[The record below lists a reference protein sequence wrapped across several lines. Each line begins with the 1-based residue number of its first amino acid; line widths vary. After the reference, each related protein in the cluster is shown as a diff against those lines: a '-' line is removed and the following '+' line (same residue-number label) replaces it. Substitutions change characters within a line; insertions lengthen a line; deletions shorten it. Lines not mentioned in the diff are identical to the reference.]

1 MQRRLAAILAADVV
15 GYSRLMEQDEAGTL
29 AVLKARRKELLE
41 PLVASHDGRI
51 VKLWG
56 DSALAEFASAVN
68 AVACA
73 VAVQK
78 AMAAANKA
86 APEHK
91 RILLRIGINLGD
103 VIVEGEDIYGD
114 GVNVAARLEA
124 LAEPGG
130 IWISGKV
137 RDEVSRKLDLAFDD
151 LGLREVKNMAAP
163 VRAYRVYE
171 PGQRPPSQADVSRAA
186 SSPVRTLQRRRARA
200 VSKVDARKQ
209 RPDSLFVGRQSE
221 MESLQ
226 TALDDALAER
236 GGLVMLVGEPGI
248 GKTRIAEELADH
260 AAKRR
265 AEVLWGRCY
274 EESGAPPF
282 WPWVQAIRSYCRDR
296 DGEMLRAEMGAGIAD
311 IADIVPEVRQRLP
324 DVPATARLDD
334 PAQARFRLFDSI
346 ASFLRNICH
355 RQPVVLIFDD
365 LHWADAPSLRL
376 LQFLAPE
383 VADSRLLLVGTYRDV
398 ELSRQHPLSDA
409 LGALARLPRF
419 RRLRLSGLSLDDVG
433 RFVAAA
439 AGAPPPQALVDSL
452 HSETEGN
459 PLFLKEIV
467 RFLAQVGVLQSE
479 LTRSEDRPEHASG
492 RGLGIRI
499 PEGVREVIGKRLN
512 RLSQACNQMLSA
524 ASVIGREF
532 ALEVVLR
539 LLDDRTEDDIL
550 EAIDEAVSA
559 GIIEGAAGAP
569 GHYQFT
575 HALIRE
581 TLYEELRT
589 ARRTSLHRRI
599 GEVLEELHRTDLV
612 PHLPQLAHHFCEAA
626 HSSDIDKAI
635 EYATRAGER
644 ADALLAYEEAVR
656 FHESALHALELREPI
671 DEVRRCTLLM
681 MLGEALRRANEF
693 ERALDTFQRAARSAN
708 AARSP
713 ETVARAALGFEQV
726 YWRMGRRGD
735 MTAVRFLEDALR
747 GVAEDDLAFRARMVG
762 ALGRALLHSG
772 NPEQATTCVEKA
784 ITMSRRLGEPAVL
797 AANINIL
804 LEFPWNPE
812 ATEERLAYAT
822 EMLRLAEQVDNAELL
837 HLAHARRAVCFF
849 ELGDIA
855 AVDAEIQEKRR
866 IAETL
871 FRQPVNLYVI
881 AGFGVTRALLR
892 GQLAEAERLIAKVLE
907 FGERAQTDFHGTVG
921 IQMFTLRREQGRL
934 RELGPA
940 VTRFVQQHAAGS
952 TWRPGLAVIFTELGR
967 EQAARAEFEQLAAN
981 DFSGIAR
988 DGLWSTCIA
997 YLAEVCAYLGDAL
1010 RANTLYRLLL
1020 PYADRNIV
1028 VADGVACFGSA
1039 SRYLG
1044 MLGTIMARWEDAERH
1059 FEHAMAMNARMGAR
1073 PWLAHTQHDYAA
1085 MLFARG
1091 QTGDREKAATLM
1103 NDALATARELGM
1115 RALEERI
1122 ITRIGE
1128 PPERPRS
1135 AEAFPDELTPREVAV
1150 LRLIAIGR
1158 SNSDIAIALSIS
1170 LNTVATHVRS
1180 ILAKTG
1186 CANRTE
1192 AAAYAMRCGLAS
1204 LS

>member
-1 MQRRLAAILAADVV
+1 MQRRLAAIFAADVV

-78 AMAAANKA
+78 AMAAANTT

-91 RILLRIGINLGD
+91 RISLRIGINLGD
-103 VIVEGEDIYGD
+103 IIVEGDDIYGD

-130 IWISGKV
+130 ISVSGKV
-137 RDEVSRKLDLAFDD
+137 RDEVSRKLDLAFVD
-151 LGLREVKNMAAP
+151 LGVREVKNIAAP
-163 VRAYRVYE
+163 VRVYRVHE
-171 PGQRPPSQADVSRAA
+171 PGGRPPPPRGEVGQAPSAPPTAPRRKRDRAA
-186 SSPVRTLQRRRARA
+186 PKAEARE
-200 VSKVDARKQ
+200 S
-209 RPDSLFVGRQSE
+209 RPEFLFIGRLSE
-221 MESLQ
+221 MGSLR
-226 TALDDALAER
+226 TALDDAFAER

-248 GKTRIAEELADH
+248 GKTRIAEEFARH
-260 AAKRR
+260 AAQRH

-296 DGEMLRAEMGAGIAD
+296 DGEMLRADMSAGAAD

-324 DVPATARLDD
+324 DVPAPARLDD

-355 RQPVVLIFDD
+355 RQPVVLILDD

-383 VADSRLLLVGTYRDV
+383 VADSRMLLVGTYRDV

-409 LGALARLPRF
+409 LGVLARLPGF

-433 RFVAAA
+433 RFIAAA
-439 AGAPPPQALVDSL
+439 AGAAPPQRLVDTL

-459 PLFLKEIV
+459 PLFLKETV
-467 RFLAQVGVLQSE
+467 RFLAQEGALQSE
-479 LTRSEDRPEHASG
+479 LTRSDDRPQHAPG
-492 RGLGIRI
+492 RGAGIRI

-512 RLSQACNQMLSA
+512 RLSQACNQMLSV
-524 ASVIGREF
+524 ASAIGREF
-532 ALEVVLR
+532 AVELLLR
-539 LLDDRTEDDIL
+539 LLDDRTEDDVL
-550 EAIDEAVSA
+550 EAIDEAVAA
-559 GIIEGAAGAP
+559 GIIEEAAVVS

-575 HALIRE
+575 HALIRQ

-589 ARRTSLHRRI
+589 ARRTRLHRRI
-599 GEVLEELHRTDLV
+599 GEALEDLHRTDLE
-612 PHLPQLAHHFCEAA
+612 PYLPQLAHHLCEAA
-626 HSSDIDKAI
+626 HGSNVDKAI

-671 DEVRRCTLLM
+671 DEARRCVLLV

-693 ERALDTFQRAARSAN
+693 EQALDTFQRAARSAR

-713 ETVARAALGFEQV
+713 ETVARAALGFEQA

-735 MTAVRFLEDALR
+735 RTAVRFLEDALQ
-747 GVAEDDLAFRARMVG
+747 GVAEDDLALRAKLVG

-772 NPEQATTCVEKA
+772 DPERATACTRKA
-784 ITMSRRLGEPAVL
+784 IAMSRRLGDPAVL
-797 AANINIL
+797 AANIHIL
-804 LEFPWNPE
+804 FEFPWNPE
-812 ATEERLAYAT
+812 ATEERLADAT
-822 EMLRLAEQVDNAELL
+822 EMLQLAEQVGNVELSG
-837 HLAHARRAVCFF
+837 LAQARSIVFLF

-855 AVDAEIQEKRR
+855 AVDAAIEKRMS
-866 IAETL
+866 ETRRL
-871 FRQPVNLYVI
+871 QPVNLYVL
-881 AGFGVTRALLR
+881 AGFRVARALLSGR
-892 GQLAEAERLIAKVLE
+892 FGEVEPLAAKVVE
-907 FGERAQTDFHGTVG
+907 FGERAHTDFYGTLG
-921 IQMFTLRREQGRL
+921 IQMFTLHREQGRL
-934 RELGPA
+934 QEFEPA
-940 VTRFVQQHAAGS
+940 VETFVRQHVGTS
-952 TWRPGLAVIFTELGR
+952 TWRPGLALIYAELGR

-997 YLAEVCAYLGDAL
+997 YLAEVCAYLNDAG
-1010 RANTLYRLLL
+1010 RADTLYRLLL
-1020 PYADRNIV
+1020 PYADRNIM

-1044 MLGTIMARWEDAERH
+1044 LLARTMARWDDAEQH
-1059 FEHAMAMNARMGAR
+1059 FKHAIAMNARMGAR
-1073 PWLAHTQHDYAA
+1073 PWLAHTQVDCAA
-1085 MLFARG
+1085 MLLARG

-1115 RALEERI
+1115 RAVEERI
-1122 ITRIGE
+1122 ITQMGE

-1135 AEAFPDELTPREVAV
+1135 VEAFPDELTPREVAV

-1192 AAAYAMRCGLAS
+1192 AAAYAMRRGLAS